1 MKTNM
6 SLRSIGEES
15 SSFSTLRRIGPAFVL
30 AAAIIGPGT
39 VVVYSIAG
47 AVHGYELLWVFP
59 FAGIFAAVY
68 VEMFARFGIVS
79 DTTLWSAVRDRYGV
93 PAAVLGG
100 VVGGATAMGY
110 QTGNVLGVGVGMNLL
125 TGVPATLWG
134 TVLVAVG
141 VGFIWLR
148 NLYGWLEKLILVLV
162 SIMLVGFVGSL
173 ALAGLDTGSAA
184 SGLVPSL
191 PGDGTVFLVL
201 VMMATYFSMYGAV
214 YQSYLVD
221 EKGYLERD
229 THLAGFDAVAAM
241 AVLGL
246 LGMLVLLTA
255 ATVLDPGSAGDITP
269 ATLATQLEPFA
280 GEYAF
285 VLFGVGLFAASF
297 SSLVANALIGGVLL
311 SDGLGY
317 DASFDGKPV
326 KITASVLTVAGWSA
340 GFLPQ
345 LIGTSPLDTI
355 VLAQAFSVIALPY
368 FGAVGLVLLNDSEE
382 LGKFTN
388 SRLQNGV
395 AVVGYLLV
403 IGMAVVFLRRV
414 AASLGLL

>member
-1 MKTNM
+1 MEA
-6 SLRSIGEES
+6 SLSW
-15 SSFSTLRRIGPAFVL
+15 STLRRIGPAFVL

-59 FAGIFAAVY
+59 VAGVFAGVY
-68 VEMFARFGIVS
+68 VEMFARFGIAS
-79 DTTLWSAVRDRYGV
+79 DATLWSAVRDRYGV
-93 PAAVLGG
+93 TAAALGG
-100 VVGGATAMGY
+100 VVGAATAMGY
-110 QTGNVLGVGVGMNLL
+110 QTGNVLGVGVGMELL
-125 TGVPATLWG
+125 TGVTATVWG
-134 TVLVAVG
+134 TALVAVG
-141 VGFIWLR
+141 IGFIWLR
-148 NLYGWLEKLILVLV
+148 DLYRWLETLILVLV
-162 SIMLVGFVGSL
+162 AVMLVGFAGSL
-173 ALAGLDTGSAA
+173 ALAGLDAGAA
-184 SGLVPSL
+184 AGGLVPSL

-214 YQSYLVD
+214 YQSYLVG
-221 EKGYLERD
+221 EKGYIEEETR
-229 THLAGFDAVAAM
+229 LASFDAVAAM
-241 AVLGL
+241 AVLGV

-255 ATVLDPGSAGDITP
+255 ATVLDPEAAGDITP

-280 GEYAF
+280 GEYAS

-311 SDGLGY
+311 ADGLGY
-317 DASFDGKPV
+317 NASFDGKPV
-326 KITASVLTVAGWSA
+326 KITASVLTLAGWSA

-345 LIGTSPLDTI
+345 IVGTSPLDTI

-368 FGAVGLVLLNDSEE
+368 FGAVGLVLLNDRAEVGG
-382 LGKFTN
+382 LTN

-403 IGMAVVFLRRV
+403 VGMAVVFLLEV
-414 AASLGLL
+414 ADRLGIT

>member
-1 MKTNM
+1 M
-6 SLRSIGEES
+6 SLRSIGET
-15 SSFSTLRRIGPAFVL
+15 SFSWSALRRVGPAFVL

-47 AVHGYELLWVFP
+47 AVHGYQLLWVFP
-59 FAGIFAAVY
+59 VAGVFAAVY
-68 VEMFARFGIVS
+68 VEMFARFGIAS
-79 DTTLWSAVRDRYGV
+79 DATLWSAVRDRYGV

-100 VVGGATAMGY
+100 VVGAATAMGY
-110 QTGNVLGVGVGMNLL
+110 QTGNVLGVGVGMELL
-125 TGVPATLWG
+125 TGVSAALWG
-134 TVLVAVG
+134 TALVAVG
-141 VGFIWLR
+141 IGFIWLR
-148 NLYGWLEKLILVLV
+148 DLYRWLEKLILVLV
-162 SIMLVGFVGSL
+162 AVMLVGFAGSL
-173 ALAGLDTGSAA
+173 ALAGLDAGSAA

-191 PGDGTVFLVL
+191 PDGTAFLVL

-214 YQSYLVD
+214 YQSYLVG
-221 EKGYLERD
+221 EKGYLEDD
-229 THLAGFDAVAAM
+229 TRLAGFDAVAAM
-241 AVLGL
+241 AVLGI

-255 ATVLDPGSAGDITP
+255 ATVLDPDIAGDITP

-317 DASFDGKPV
+317 DASFDGTPV
-326 KITASVLTVAGWSA
+326 KLTASVLTLAGWSA
-340 GFLPQ
+340 GFLPR
-345 LIGTSPLDTI
+345 IVGTSPLDTI

-368 FGAVGLVLLNDSEE
+368 FGAVGLVLLNDRDEV
-382 LGKFTN
+382 GRFTN
-388 SRLQNGV
+388 SRLKNVV

-403 IGMAVVFLRRV
+403 IGMAVVFLRTV
-414 AASLGLL
+414 AESIGLI

>member
-1 MKTNM
+1 M
-6 SLRSIGEES
+6 SSGSIGEKS
-15 SSFSTLRRIGPAFVL
+15 LPWSALRRVGPAFVL
-30 AAAIIGPGT
+30 AAAVIGPGT

-59 FAGIFAAVY
+59 VAGVFAAVY
-68 VEMFARFGIVS
+68 VEMFARFGIAS
-79 DTTLWSAVRDRYGV
+79 DVTLWSAVRDRYGV
-93 PAAVLGG
+93 PAAALGG

-110 QTGNVLGVGVGMNLL
+110 QTGNVLGVGVGMELL
-125 TGVPATLWG
+125 TGVTATVWG
-134 TVLVAVG
+134 TGLVVVG
-141 VGFIWLR
+141 IGFIWLR
-148 NLYGWLEKLILVLV
+148 DLYRWLEALVLV
-162 SIMLVGFVGSL
+162 LVAVMLVGFAGSL
-173 ALAGLDTGSAA
+173 VLAGLDAGAA
-184 SGLVPSL
+184 AGGLVPSL

-214 YQSYLVD
+214 YQSYLVG
-221 EKGYLERD
+221 EKGYIKEEAR
-229 THLAGFDAVAAM
+229 LAGFDAVAAM
-241 AVLGL
+241 AVLGV

-255 ATVLDPGSAGDITP
+255 ATVLDPEAAGDITP

-285 VLFGVGLFAASF
+285 VLFGVGLLAASF

-311 SDGLGY
+311 ADGLGY

-326 KITASVLTVAGWSA
+326 KVTASVLTVAGWSA

-345 LIGTSPLDTI
+345 LVGTSPLDTI

-368 FGAVGLVLLNDSEE
+368 FGAVGLVLLNDTTEVGS
-382 LGKFTN
+382 FTN

-395 AVVGYLLV
+395 AIVGYLLV
-403 IGMAVVFLRRV
+403 VGMAVVFLLEV
-414 AASLGLL
+414 ADRLGIT

>member
-1 MKTNM
+1 M
-6 SLRSIGEES
+6 SLRSIGETS
-15 SSFSTLRRIGPAFVL
+15 LSWSTLRRVGPAFVL
-30 AAAIIGPGT
+30 AAAVIGPGT

-47 AVHGYELLWVFP
+47 AVHGYQLLWVFP
-59 FAGIFAAVY
+59 VAGIFAAVY

-79 DTTLWSAVRDRYGV
+79 DVTLWSAVRDRYGV
-93 PAAVLGG
+93 SAAVLGG

-110 QTGNVLGVGVGMNLL
+110 QTGNVLGVGVGMELL
-125 TGVPATLWG
+125 TGVTATAWG
-134 TVLVAVG
+134 TALVAVG
-141 VGFIWLR
+141 IGFIWLR
-148 NLYGWLEKLILVLV
+148 DLYRWLETLILVLV
-162 SIMLVGFVGSL
+162 AVMLVGFAGSL
-173 ALAGLDTGSAA
+173 ALAGLDAGAA
-184 SGLVPSL
+184 AGGLVPSL

-214 YQSYLVD
+214 YQSYLVG
-221 EKGYLERD
+221 EKGYLEDETR
-229 THLAGFDAVAAM
+229 LAGFDAVAAM

-255 ATVLDPGSAGDITP
+255 ATVLDPEAASGITP

-311 SDGLGY
+311 ADGLGY

-326 KITASVLTVAGWSA
+326 KVTASVLTLAGWSA

-345 LIGTSPLDTI
+345 LVGTSSLDTI

-368 FGAVGLVLLNDSEE
+368 FGAVGLVLLNDSAEV
-382 LGKFTN
+382 GSFTN

-395 AVVGYLLV
+395 AIIGYLLV
-403 IGMAVVFLRRV
+403 VGMAVVFLRRV
-414 AASLGLL
+414 VESLGFF

>member
-1 MKTNM
+1 M
-6 SLRSIGEES
+6 
-15 SSFSTLRRIGPAFVL
+15 L
-30 AAAIIGPGT
+30 AAAVIGPGT

-59 FAGIFAAVY
+59 VAGVFAAVY
-68 VEMFARFGIVS
+68 VEMFARFGIAS
-79 DTTLWSAVRDRYGV
+79 DVTLWSAVRDRYGV
-93 PAAVLGG
+93 TAAALGG
-100 VVGGATAMGY
+100 VVGAATAMGY
-110 QTGNVLGVGVGMNLL
+110 QTGNVLGVGVGMELL
-125 TGVPATLWG
+125 TGVTATVWG
-134 TVLVAVG
+134 TALVVVG

-148 NLYGWLEKLILVLV
+148 DLYRWLETLILVLV
-162 SIMLVGFVGSL
+162 AVMLVGFAGSL
-173 ALAGLDTGSAA
+173 ALAGLDAGAA
-184 SGLVPSL
+184 AGGLVPSL

-214 YQSYLVD
+214 YQSYLVG
-221 EKGYLERD
+221 EKGYLEDETR
-229 THLAGFDAVAAM
+229 LAGFDAVAAM

-255 ATVLDPGSAGDITP
+255 ATVLDPEAASDITP

-311 SDGLGY
+311 ADGLGY

-326 KITASVLTVAGWSA
+326 EITASVLTVAGWSA

-345 LIGTSPLDTI
+345 IAGTSPLDTI

-368 FGAVGLVLLNDSEE
+368 FGAVGLVLLNDRAEV
-382 LGKFTN
+382 GCFTN

-403 IGMAVVFLRRV
+403 VGMAVVFLLEV
-414 AASLGLL
+414 ADRLGIT

>member
-1 MKTNM
+1 M
-6 SLRSIGEES
+6 SLRSIGETS

-30 AAAIIGPGT
+30 AAAVIGPGT

-59 FAGIFAAVY
+59 VAGVFAAVY

-79 DTTLWSAVRDRYGV
+79 DATLWSAVRERYGV

-100 VVGGATAMGY
+100 VVGAATAMGY
-110 QTGNVLGVGVGMNLL
+110 QTGNVLGVGVGMELL
-125 TGVPATLWG
+125 TGFSAAVWG
-134 TVLVAVG
+134 TALVALG

-148 NLYGWLEKLILVLV
+148 NLYRWLEKLILALV
-162 SIMLVGFVGSL
+162 AVMLVGFAGSL
-173 ALAGLDTGSAA
+173 AFAGLNAGSAA

-191 PGDGTVFLVL
+191 PDGTVFLVL

-214 YQSYLVD
+214 YQSYLVG
-221 EKGYLERD
+221 EKGYLEGD
-229 THLAGFDAVAAM
+229 TRLAGFDAIAAM
-241 AVLGL
+241 AVLGV

-255 ATVLDPGSAGDITP
+255 ATVLEPEAAANDITP

-297 SSLVANALIGGVLL
+297 SSLGANALIGGVLL
-311 SDGLGY
+311 ADGFGY

-326 KITASVLTVAGWSA
+326 KVVASLLTVAGWSA

-345 LIGTSPLDTI
+345 LVGTSPLDTI

-368 FGAVGLVLLNDSEE
+368 FGAVGLVLLNDTTEV
-382 LGKFTN
+382 GRFTN

-414 AASLGLL
+414 VESIGLI